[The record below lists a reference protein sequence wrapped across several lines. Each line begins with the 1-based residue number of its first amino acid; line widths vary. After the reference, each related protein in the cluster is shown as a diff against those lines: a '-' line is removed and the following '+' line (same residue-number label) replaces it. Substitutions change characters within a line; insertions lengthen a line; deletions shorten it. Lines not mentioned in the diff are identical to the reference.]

1 MQYFPPQ
8 NLIMLSGEG
17 EVVDEGCI
25 IENMSGK
32 FTCNPI
38 SYNIYWKKEKDR
50 LKKYE
55 I

>member
-1 MQYFPPQ
+1 MQ
-8 NLIMLSGEG
+8 LLSTTKPNYAFWGG
-17 EVVDEGCI
+17 RGSGWCI